1 MTLTEAQRREH
12 NARKSVD
19 VRLDAAYRRLR
30 EANEALCDAEREYR
44 LAREAWDRERPAGEA
59 L

>member
-1 MTLTEAQRREH
+1 VTLTEAQRREH

-19 VRLDAAYRRLR
+19 ARLDAACKRLR
-30 EANEALCDAEREYR
+30 EANEQLCDAEREYR
-44 LAREAWDRERPAGEA
+44 LAREAWDRERQAP